1 MSIGK
6 VISIRDV
13 VVDIKF
19 AEDQTPKVYDAL
31 LVDDPKLGK
40 TTLEVQSVLDEGV
53 VRAVAMGNVYGLR
66 RGSEVKNTGKPI
78 EVPVGQ
84 ETLGRIFNIL
94 GEPVDNGKQLE
105 TNLTYS
111 IHKTPPALVDQFV

>member
-13 VVDIKF
+13 VMDIKF

-66 RGSEVKNTGKPI
+66 LLS
-78 EVPVGQ
+78 
-84 ETLGRIFNIL
+84 
-94 GEPVDNGKQLE
+94 
-105 TNLTYS
+105 
-111 IHKTPPALVDQFV
+111 